1 MYIEENRNIP
11 VDSYGDI
18 RTLVRGLPYQCPD
31 DWKDVL
37 ESLDE
42 DSNLYLVK
50 EPDNPKDKLA
60 IAVYLDD
67 RRIGYVAASDNKK
80 IWQHLTDEKI
90 QCTFLEKF
98 EASFKISFEYP
109 RNQFEELPFEG
120 FHNDNCGVTEKVRT
134 KSIDIQYPINF
145 RSNSI
150 NELQMIRGILDLL
163 KEGINVTCYA
173 LYENGEI
180 RVYLD
185 DDSLFYSV
193 VDIRTKVQ
201 IKRILGKE
209 KILFGSICTDKNYG
223 THNHNLLIK
232 LYYDYISGNHN
243 DDDIA
248 LLWLRDL
255 TAKLYQFS
263 VPKAKYIGTKSLADR
278 IEKNGIDLTFPCYED
293 DEHDYFDFSKI
304 NTIGKHFNTEIILK
318 TEEHLKDLYHN
329 PPYVVLARQNP
340 ALPSLYEL
348 STLDGGM
355 FDVLT
360 DVLPEDIKLREWIK
374 EEGLVPVTVQS
385 YKKEASGLLTLNYRA
400 FKKKETTSDVRQFVD
415 AHFMN
420 DAFDTELDKEV
431 FSKIVNIIDPHKDGS
446 MTEDLNVL
454 ACIPDWASQAAYYI
468 VGNGE
473 PIWLSPSYHPDIL
486 DQVHQNNGTQGR
498 VVKYRDNFDGTYHF
512 ELKFHIEK

>member
-1 MYIEENRNIP
+1 MYLEEIKDIP
-11 VDSYGDI
+11 VDSYGDV
-18 RTLVRGLPYQCPD
+18 RTLVRGLPFQCPD

-37 ESLDE
+37 ESLDK

-50 EPDNPKDKLA
+50 EPDNLKDKFA
-60 IAVYLDD
+60 IAVYLND

-80 IWQHLTDEKI
+80 IWQYLTDEKV
-90 QCTFLEKF
+90 QCTFLEKY
-98 EASFKISFEYP
+98 EASFKISFEDP
-109 RNQFEELPFEG
+109 RSQFEGLPFENI
-120 FHNDNCGVTEKVRT
+120 HNDNCGQTEKVRT
-134 KSIDIQYPINF
+134 KCIDIQYPINF

-150 NELQMIRGILDLL
+150 NELQMIRSILDLL
-163 KEGINVTCYA
+163 KDGVNVTCYA

-180 RVYLD
+180 RVFLED
-185 DDSLFYSV
+185 ESLFYSV

-201 IKRILGKE
+201 IKRILEKE
-209 KILFGSICTDKNYG
+209 KILVGSICADKDYG
-223 THNHNLLIK
+223 INNHNLLIR

-243 DDDIA
+243 DEDIA
-248 LLWLRDL
+248 QLWQRDL
-255 TAKLYQFS
+255 IAKLYQFS

-293 DEHDYFDFSKI
+293 DEHDYFDFSRI
-304 NTIGKHFNTEIILK
+304 NTIGKHFNEEIILK
-318 TEEHLKDLYHN
+318 TKEHLKDLFHN

-348 STLDGGM
+348 STLDGSM

-400 FKKKETTSDVRQFVD
+400 FKKKETTSDVRKFVD

-420 DAFDTELDKEV
+420 DIFDIELDKED
-431 FSKIVNIIDPHKDGS
+431 FFQIVNIIDPRKDGS
-446 MTEDLNVL
+446 MTENLNVL
-454 ACIPDWASQAAYYI
+454 ACIPGWASQVAYYI

-486 DQVHQNNGTQGR
+486 DQVHQNNSTQGR
-498 VVKYRDNFDGTYHF
+498 VVNYRDNFDGTYHF